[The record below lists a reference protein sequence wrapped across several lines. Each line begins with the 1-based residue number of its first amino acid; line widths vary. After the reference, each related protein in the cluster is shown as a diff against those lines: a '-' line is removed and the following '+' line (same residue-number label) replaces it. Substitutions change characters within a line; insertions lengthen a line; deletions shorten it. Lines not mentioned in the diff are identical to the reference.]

1 MTHVPLLPTKIL
13 RILDEKIAASDV
25 TEASSLSIVYT
36 GADQTAQTPSKIGDI
51 FVTDA
56 GLIYIAIGT
65 TPATDWQL
73 VPQT

>member
-1 MTHVPLLPTKIL
+1 MTHVPLLPTKIS

-36 GADQTAQTPSKIGDI
+36 GADQTAQTPSKVGDI

-56 GLIYIAIGT
+56 GAIYIAKT
-65 TPATDWQL
+65 TNPSTGWQL